1 MRAKPM
7 SQPIDDNTT
16 PQLIVPT
23 PSARR
28 LLGNIGHTKLYEL
41 VNAGEIV
48 KVNVGRR
55 GFITRASID
64 AYVARLTN
72 EATAA
77 TA

>member
-1 MRAKPM
+1 MDDT
-7 SQPIDDNTT
+7 SQ
-16 PQLIVPT
+16 QLILPT

-28 LLGNIGHTKLYEL
+28 LLGNIGHSKLYDL
-41 VNAGEIV
+41 VNRGELV

-64 AYVARLTN
+64 AYVARLTD

-77 TA
+77 AG

>member
-1 MRAKPM
+1 MDR
-7 SQPIDDNTT
+7 TT
-16 PQLIVPT
+16 PTAPELIVST

-28 LLGNIGHTKLYEL
+28 LLGGIGHSTLYDL
-41 VNAGEIV
+41 VNRGEIV

-64 AYVARLTN
+64 AYVARLTD

-77 TA
+77 SV